1 MYRYEGQAWSGRM
14 ATDWTEAVPSS
25 PGTVGAV
32 SLHLGRRWSQC
43 DWSIVRGLRGRLHGR
58 HNKTGTTSRCH
69 AGPNDVRVSPCCDA
83 TRVMRRCLLLLALGD
98 RGRGA
103 ESGRRG
109 GRAGW
114 PHREE
119 GMRQRCSLEGP
130 AEDVGRNNP
139 LPGQGGT
146 GAGRWF
152 IPNGPE
158 APFPASCGLCS
169 SCWLARRGDPAESG
183 RRFSKKEALLRP
195 RCREAWKPRSQEP
208 RIVAVD
214 PRGSIHPREEA
225 WGHGDRHMWLDCRG
239 RPETLQVQTTFDPGA
254 LTYSS
259 SRLARP
265 LGYGRFSRLWQPHSV
280 ERETKR
286 EREGYGIPWAS
297 YGILPGAALV
307 TPPPPAAPT
316 ATPARERIPAR
327 PRGRLANLISHRTER
342 LSSVPGAGYTS
353 VSRVG
358 ELQRSNRAMRG
369 NEASG
374 TSKPTCNDW
383 SGSLGG

>member
-152 IPNGPE
+152 IPNGPKQMKRRFQLHAASALPVGWRAGATPLRADE
-158 APFPASCGLCS
+158 GSVRKKPYCARVVEKRGSPGPKSPAS
-169 SCWLARRGDPAESG
+169 WLSIPADPSIPG
-183 RRFSKKEALLRP
+183 RR
-195 RCREAWKPRSQEP
+195 
-208 RIVAVD
+208 
-214 PRGSIHPREEA
+214 
-225 WGHGDRHMWLDCRG
+225 
-239 RPETLQVQTTFDPGA
+239 PG
-254 LTYSS
+254 
-259 SRLARP
+259 
-265 LGYGRFSRLWQPHSV
+265 G
-280 ERETKR
+280 
-286 EREGYGIPWAS
+286 
-297 YGILPGAALV
+297 
-307 TPPPPAAPT
+307 T
-316 ATPARERIPAR
+316 ATD
-327 PRGRLANLISHRTER
+327 
-342 LSSVPGAGYTS
+342 
-353 VSRVG
+353 
-358 ELQRSNRAMRG
+358 
-369 NEASG
+369 
-374 TSKPTCNDW
+374 TC
-383 SGSLGG
+383 G